1 VVGPSKGANAGNTL
15 AAIRNNVGN
24 MGSLSSII
32 GPTEASQIATYAA
45 NPGAY

>member
-1 VVGPSKGANAGNTL
+1 VGG
-15 AAIRNNVGN
+15 
-24 MGSLSSII
+24 MGFLSGSI